1 MAMEKRKI
9 WEIVKVTIYK
19 VTDIRDHTLNHK
31 IINM

>member
-9 WEIVKVTIYK
+9 WEIVEVIIYK

-31 IINM
+31 K